1 MKAAL
6 TPERQDPRGDD
17 SRPDSPSDGRVR
29 TDAETLK
36 EIARQIRA
44 GELATPFRRGSGAR
58 DVAAA
63 RTSGESGASD
73 ENEAEIGSSTSRGEL
88 SNPDADH
95 LAKLAHELK
104 TPLSA
109 IAAAAEVMRDER
121 LGKMQ
126 NGRYLDY
133 AADIHESATHALDVI
148 AALLSQNKEANA
160 SRPPLV
166 TLDLNAVVDRTV
178 SSTQALAASRGVFL
192 AFEAESSRPHV
203 TANPTAVRQILLNLL
218 ANALKFTAP
227 GGDVRVVTGYLNDGR
242 VFLVVRDTGCG
253 MNGGV
258 AAVNG
263 NSSDATQGNGIGLPL
278 VQRLV
283 HEMGAEIEF
292 DSAPGKGTVVLIAFG
307 GRSRSP
313 A

>member
-6 TPERQDPRGDD
+6 TPEPQDPRGDD
-17 SRPDSPSDGRVR
+17 SRPDMPSRVGAR
-29 TDAETLK
+29 SDAETLK

-44 GELATPFRRGSGAR
+44 GELTTPFRRGSEAR
-58 DVAAA
+58 DFAAA
-63 RTSGESGASD
+63 LTSGENAASD
-73 ENEAEIGSSTSRGEL
+73 EIAGSPPDQAESSE
-88 SNPDADH
+88 PDADH

-104 TPLSA
+104 TPISA

-126 NGRYLDY
+126 NDRYLGY

-148 AALLSQNKEANA
+148 ASLLSRNKKPNT
-160 SRPPLV
+160 SQPPLA
-166 TLDLNAVVDRTV
+166 TLDLNAIVDRTV
-178 SSTQALAASRGVFL
+178 SSTKALAASRGVLL

-203 TANPTAVRQILLNLL
+203 TANPTAMRQILLNLL
-218 ANALKFTAP
+218 ANALKFTPP

-253 MNGGV
+253 MNGDV
-258 AAVNG
+258 ATVNE
-263 NSSDATQGNGIGLPL
+263 NSSQASEGNGIGLPL

-283 HEMGAEIEF
+283 REMGAEIEF

-307 GRSRSP
+307 GRARSS

>member
-1 MKAAL
+1 MAS
-6 TPERQDPRGDD
+6 RGGAR
-17 SRPDSPSDGRVR
+17 S
-29 TDAETLK
+29 DAETLK

-44 GELATPFRRGSGAR
+44 GELTTPFRRGSDAR
-58 DVAAA
+58 DFAATL
-63 RTSGESGASD
+63 TSGETAASD
-73 ENEAEIGSSTSRGEL
+73 EIAGSPPDQVESTE
-88 SNPDADH
+88 PDADH

-104 TPLSA
+104 TPISA

-126 NGRYLDY
+126 NDRYLGY

-148 AALLSQNKEANA
+148 ASLLSRNKKPNV
-160 SRPPLV
+160 SGPPLA
-166 TLDLNAVVDRTV
+166 TLDLNAIVDRTV
-178 SSTQALAASRGVFL
+178 SSTQALAASRGVLL

-203 TANPTAVRQILLNLL
+203 TANPTAMRQILLNLL
-218 ANALKFTAP
+218 ANALKFTPP

-253 MNGGV
+253 MNCDV
-258 AAVNG
+258 STVNE
-263 NSSDATQGNGIGLPL
+263 NSSQAPEGNGIGLPL

-283 HEMGAEIEF
+283 REMGAEIEF

-307 GRSRSP
+307 GRARSS